1 MTPTHEAAMRQALE
15 ALEQL
20 DGLDTET
27 ECVTIDVG
35 DAIEALRSALAQ
47 QGEPV
52 AELIRGEGG
61 SFRVAPNMDALKAI
75 YALPAGTHKL
85 YAEAAPAPQA
95 RQGEQSG
102 AVVHQH
108 GFAKENQRLRT
119 INESLDKQLDDV
131 MRECDRRDEIIN
143 DLCDAVLGTD
153 RHEWSSMYF
162 FEDAVREVEERME
175 ALAQTGEK

>member
-1 MTPTHEAAMRQALE
+1 LE
-15 ALEQL
+15 NSSEIVFMDKDKANLRE
-20 DGLDTET
+20 E
-27 ECVTIDVG
+27 
-35 DAIEALRSALAQ
+35 AIEALRSALAQ

-175 ALAQTGEK
+175 ALAQQDKLPVN